1 MKLRRLNFIDYRWKH
16 AIVVPLIPDTR
27 TLFSPYLPVFIFTGM
42 TLPRYCGQ
50 SEKLL
55 QKSKEDEDVIKEIIY
70 KGV

>member
-1 MKLRRLNFIDYRWKH
+1 MKSEGEKTVLSSKFN
-16 AIVVPLIPDTR
+16 VN
-27 TLFSPYLPVFIFTGM
+27 
-42 TLPRYCGQ
+42 LPRYCGQ

>member
-1 MKLRRLNFIDYRWKH
+1 MPGDLFFLPPLRGGIEGGCNSFFVIPV
-16 AIVVPLIPDTR
+16 IVN
-27 TLFSPYLPVFIFTGM
+27 
-42 TLPRYCGQ
+42 LPRYCGQ